1 MSNETE
7 PSNETSGPTS
17 KAVPSNPPPAAPTTP
32 IRIRLDTPGVI
43 AVGPYKAGKIY
54 DIDDPLEAQRLIEH
68 KGFTLIS

>member
-1 MSNETE
+1 MSNDTE
-7 PSNETSGPTS
+7 PSNNPIGPTS
-17 KAVPSNPPPAAPTTP
+17 KPVPSNPPPTAPAEP